1 MISFEDLVVTENEK
15 PNEEK
20 IRDLYEARDLNV
32 KTISFKRSM
41 TYIFSEWLA
50 FAISIILILVTFRIL
65 YSMWKRNLS
74 GRD

>member
-1 MISFEDLVVTENEK
+1 MISFEDLVVPENEK

-41 TYIFSEWLA
+41 TYIFSE
-50 FAISIILILVTFRIL
+50 
-65 YSMWKRNLS
+65 
-74 GRD
+74 